1 MLIGRRWM
9 IGTTIAIG
17 TAVLLYFLPL
27 FHVVPLSAKNAA
39 SSGDSS
45 QLGTAAIGQAPQSI
59 FESKAFVNEF
69 WRQRLLPGS
78 SDAVDASNLIDAIA
92 RDPREA
98 RKTYGRSVSVGSV
111 YYYFIKGMGRVV
123 SVEKNSIGLA
133 ILDGQSRIQVS
144 LEAGPIFGNAVRD
157 GTGLLDLNNFA
168 NSQDFNAVS
177 SEINRRIES
186 DVQPMLRK
194 FATMDAKILFVGCVE
209 VTDESIDL
217 QPLRVVPFIAESL

>member
-9 IGTTIAIG
+9 IGTTIALG

-27 FHVVPLSAKNAA
+27 FHVVPLSAKNAT
-39 SSGDSS
+39 SSGGASA
-45 QLGTAAIGQAPQSI
+45 LGTSATGQSPQSI
-59 FESKAFVNEF
+59 FEPTAFVNEF

-92 RDPREA
+92 RDPRDA
-98 RKTYGRSVSVGSV
+98 KKTYGRRVSVGSV
-111 YYYFIKGMGRVV
+111 YYYFIKGTGRVV

-133 ILDGQSRIQVS
+133 VHDGQSRIQVS
-144 LEAGPIFGNAVRD
+144 LEIGPIFGNAVRD

-186 DVQPMLRK
+186 DVQPMLRNL
-194 FATMDAKILFVGCVE
+194 ATIDAEILFVGCVE
-209 VTDESIDL
+209 VTDEAIDL